1 MSAKKLSILGS
12 LRRRREWG
20 RGRVISDSSW
30 GLGKDSADRAQS
42 PFSGTP
48 RAANSSARSPH
59 LKPLRR
65 RLTATTFV
73 ISTVAVAFAI
83 SASPALAL
91 TTTTTSATAITFNSA
106 TLNGSVDPQGVQLTE
121 CHFEYLTDAAFHN
134 GGFGPQAK
142 SVPCVPAAESI
153 PPDSTEHPVSAKV
166 TGLTAGVEYH
176 FRLATANGAP
186 ETVNGSGQTFTS
198 RAAHLFSTSF
208 AGSGAS
214 ALLTP
219 DSVAIDQSTNDV
231 FVSDPAAHRVEEFT
245 STGEFILMFGK
256 DVDQSTGS
264 NVCTAES
271 HDTCQVGTAA
281 STPGAFSSTSQLW
294 LTVDNSDSSSSG
306 DVYVGDP
313 GDNFVSKF
321 DASGQLVESW
331 GKEGQLD
338 GSTAPDGPFSVNGGL
353 EGVGIGSAG
362 TLYIVA
368 KDELFKFAP
377 DGAFSSQQDPQFT
390 RVSGGFAVDPAGIL
404 YGAAGAVVDLV
415 AGESREGKNPNRE
428 IAPFSGSYPIDLT
441 LDPATRDLFVTFN
454 NNTVVHYAASCTAGG
469 ENCSPVEAFGAA
481 DLKAPNG
488 LAIDDSTGDVYVADS
503 DNHRVAVFTAV
514 PYLPNA
520 TNLSAKS
527 LTPTSESISG
537 KIDPAG
543 AGPVTACHFE
553 YGETT
558 AYGSG
563 PLPCSVPTPIESPTE
578 VSTATNLEGLTY
590 ATAYRF
596 HLVTENANGENAS
609 YYETFTT
616 LPNPPA
622 IGATSISEVHADAAL
637 VNSQI
642 NPGGAASSYQ
652 VEYVTQEQFEAAEF
666 HGASQSPSFEAESA
680 RKAEPISAH
689 LSGLSPGTTYHY
701 RVIATNADNPNEPS
715 QGPVHTFTTLP
726 FIPPINDP
734 CPNAHVRQQTGAA
747 QLLDCRA
754 YELVSAANS
763 DGYDVESNLIAGQ
776 VPYPGY
782 PEAQGKVLY
791 AVHDG
796 GIPGTNHPTN
806 RGPDPYVATRTENGW
821 STEYVGVPANNPFS
835 AAPFTSIP
843 SGADAKL
850 ETFAFGGFEGC
861 SPCFSGGYTG
871 IPVRKPNGELTQ
883 GMASTKGFTEP
894 GARRQARRLHRQ
906 TALRQRRT
914 PDLRIHLCLCARRQ
928 RRNR

>member
-1 MSAKKLSILGS
+1 MRDTRILVPVCG
-12 LRRRREWG
+12 
-20 RGRVISDSSW
+20 
-30 GLGKDSADRAQS
+30 
-42 PFSGTP
+42 
-48 RAANSSARSPH
+48 
-59 LKPLRR
+59 
-65 RLTATTFV
+65 
-73 ISTVAVAFAI
+73 
-83 SASPALAL
+83 ALAGL
-91 TTTTTSATAITFNSA
+91 AIA
-106 TLNGSVDPQGVQLTE
+106 
-121 CHFEYLTDAAFHN
+121 
-134 GGFGPQAK
+134 
-142 SVPCVPAAESI
+142 
-153 PPDSTEHPVSAKV
+153 
-166 TGLTAGVEYH
+166 TGLLLLSA
-176 FRLATANGAP
+176 AP
-186 ETVNGSGQTFTS
+186 ASALSKNV
-198 RAAHLFSTSF
+198 FSTSF
-208 AGSGAS
+208 AGSGTNTLS
-214 ALLTP
+214 NP
-219 DSVAIDQSTNDV
+219 QSIAIDQRSNDV
-231 FVSDPAAHRVEEFT
+231 YVSDPADYRIEKFSAA
-245 STGEFILMFGK
+245 GEFILMFGSEVNATTHA
-256 DVDQSTGS
+256 D
-264 NVCTAES
+264 VCTATE
-271 HDTCQVGTAA
+271 TCQVGKPG
-281 STPGAFSSTSQLW
+281 STPGTFSSAAELW
-294 LTVDNSDSSSSG
+294 LAIDDSPGAKEG
-306 DVYVGDP
+306 DVYVGDA
-313 GDNFVSKF
+313 GDGIVSKF
-321 DASGQLVESW
+321 DPTGNLISSW
-331 GKEGQLD
+331 GEAGQLD
-338 GSTAPDGPFSVNGGL
+338 GSSATFGPFSVAGSPLQGVAVEANGDLLVEGNNSHL
-353 EGVGIGSAG
+353 FRFSSGATFLSYSPTGVGNSDA
-362 TLYIVA
+362 
-368 KDELFKFAP
+368 
-377 DGAFSSQQDPQFT
+377 
-390 RVSGGFAVDPAGIL
+390 RGFAVDASEDIFI
-404 YGAAGAVVDLV
+404 
-415 AGESREGKNPNRE
+415 SSHEGLTKLRT
-428 IAPFSGSYPIDLT
+428 ATSGSPSKIQFVGGYRIAGQET
-441 LDPATRDLFVTFN
+441 HVVGSAIDPATRDAFITRQEGSVA
-454 NNTVVHYAASCTAGG
+454 HYAASCQP
-469 ENCSPVEAFGAA
+469 SPEECTPIDTFGTGH
-481 DLKAPNG
+481 LNGPLG

-776 VPYPGY
+776 IPYPGY

-861 SPCFSGGYTG
+861 SPCF
-871 IPVRKPNGELTQ
+871 
-883 GMASTKGFTEP
+883 
-894 GARRQARRLHRQ
+894 
-906 TALRQRRT
+906 
-914 PDLRIHLCLCARRQ
+914 
-928 RRNR
+928 